1 MHQNTRTPAATS
13 VEASRIPTGPR
24 TPANA
29 RKPSA
34 IAASAATTRYRGPN
48 RSASVPAHTGSGS
61 ATRFAAVSSTP
72 TSGSGTS
79 VSSTK

>member
-13 VEASRIPTGPR
+13 VDASRIPTGPV
-24 TPANA
+24 TPAYA

-34 IAASAATTRYRGPN
+34 IAASEALTSGRGPN

-61 ATRFAAVSSTP
+61 ATRLAAVSSTP
-72 TSGSGTS
+72 TSGSGTP
-79 VSSTK
+79 VSRTK